1 MAAKVSEALANEK
14 QPKAR
19 DWLLKSGFNSSKV
32 QTKVDFFESSW
43 WIGFRFEPLEV
54 VGPWTFGVDGDVGL
68 AEVEDCS
75 TGGPGAIRK
84 KVLKLDLKITL
95 IYHQLALHHLDKYG
109 LNWARV
115 YNVLQFFLNVFS
127 FKKPSIIKIMMYPY
141 IS

>member
-1 MAAKVSEALANEK
+1 MDKNTMAAKVSEALANEK

-19 DWLLKSGFNSSKV
+19 DWLLKSGFNSSKA
-32 QTKVDFFESSW
+32 
-43 WIGFRFEPLEV
+43 LEV

-75 TGGPGAIRK
+75 SGGPGAIRK

-115 YNVLQFFLNVFS
+115 FNVLQFFLNIFS
-127 FKKPSIIKIMMYPY
+127 FKKPAPSIIKIMMYPY
-141 IS
+141 IHKLDFTYSS

>member
-19 DWLLKSGFNSSKV
+19 DWLLKSGFNSSKA
-32 QTKVDFFESSW
+32 
-43 WIGFRFEPLEV
+43 LEV

-115 YNVLQFFLNVFS
+115 YNVLQFFFWNIFS
-127 FKKPSIIKIMMYPY
+127 FKKPAPSIIKIMMYPY